1 MDRRAYLLNMRKA
14 GLLKGQKPCFITLR
28 QNLGKIYNSGSA
40 DFIMSY
46 RNGVLYF
53 QILSL
58 FLRNLK
64 PKLDF
69 EVHTGRFTE
78 YKFVNKNFMNTL
90 YLYDADGNYLE
101 IHYQKGN
108 IETASTEDNIQRII
122 DILKENG
129 LKLAEDED

>member
-1 MDRRAYLLNMRKA
+1 MKWKDYIWSQALSDK
-14 GLLKGQKPCFITLR
+14 KKHEFTEELR

-53 QILSL
+53 QRLSL
-58 FLRNLK
+58 FFRSLK

-69 EVHTGRFTE
+69 EVHTGRFVE
-78 YKFVNKNFMNTL
+78 YRFINKNFMNTL
-90 YLYDADGNYLE
+90 CLYDKDGSYLE

-108 IETASTEDNIQRII
+108 LETASTEDNIQRIV

-129 LKLAEDED
+129 LRLAEDEN